1 MCANHPVVHRQLNCT
16 FSKVT
21 EPATMGLDQ
30 AEEDTRSSLAAYVV
44 SLMLLNYLTGSV
56 VNLKSLTR
64 LGNGIYSYIVS
75 LSG

>member
-30 AEEDTRSSLAAYVV
+30 AEEDTRSSLAAINVPQ
-44 SLMLLNYLTGSV
+44 LPHGLCCEP
-56 VNLKSLTR
+56 
-64 LGNGIYSYIVS
+64 
-75 LSG
+75 